1 MPGTLSDQSFQ
12 NIQGNILAPFNKPY
26 QLFLFLNFRNKRED
40 AAPGGDRAE
49 GDPRQKAR
57 TWLQELMTGKVIA
70 STEEVV
76 RHKEEREAAKE
87 AEKDPPPRAWVGL
100 SFTSS
105 ALVTLDQE
113 LAADLVTYDAFWR
126 GAIADREYVG
136 TRRLASPALTGDVRR
151 SDPSGWVIG
160 GPGAPVDA
168 LLTIA
173 ADNAALLEE
182 IAERERD
189 RAKENDLHVFQIVQ
203 GGGSPTEGQYGAR
216 LDGGVEHFGFR
227 DGISQPGIRGFMEHR
242 TKLGRRR
249 EAVSHVGTP
258 IIAAGEFVLGY
269 EREPGSYPIATR
281 PVPPDWMHDGSFQVL
296 LRLTQDVYRW
306 RTQMNRL
313 RAAFQARVDVEAK
326 AVGRTKEG
334 LPLASGVPKGELND
348 FTYDDDPQGLTTP
361 AFCHIRTMNP
371 RDKAAVDG
379 RTRFVLRR
387 GIPFGPTLPVDAD
400 DDDGVERGLVFNAF
414 MASIEG
420 QFEYLARKA
429 ARTEGWL
436 PARLTASDGPDPVIG
451 ASDAPCHFPREGKEP
466 IEIHFKR
473 FVQTSGAAYAFAP
486 SLPTLRRLAG
496 LEPT

>member
-1 MPGTLSDQSFQ
+1 
-12 NIQGNILAPFNKPY
+12 
-26 QLFLFLNFRNKRED
+26 
-40 AAPGGDRAE
+40 
-49 GDPRQKAR
+49 
-57 TWLQELMTGKVIA
+57 
-70 STEEVV
+70 
-76 RHKEEREAAKE
+76 
-87 AEKDPPPRAWVGL
+87 
-100 SFTSS
+100 
-105 ALVTLDQE
+105 
-113 LAADLVTYDAFWR
+113 
-126 GAIADREYVG
+126 
-136 TRRLASPALTGDVRR
+136 
-151 SDPSGWVIG
+151 VIG

-173 ADNAALLEE
+173 ADNPTLLDE
-182 IAERERD
+182 IAGRERA
-189 RAKENDLHVFQIVQ
+189 RAKKHHLHVFQIAQ
-203 GGGSPTEGQYGAR
+203 GGGRPTAGQYGAR

-227 DGISQPGIRGFMEHR
+227 DGISQPGIRGFMEER

-269 EREPGSYPIATR
+269 EREPGSYPIASR

-296 LRLTQDVYRW
+296 LRLTQDVYGW

-326 AVGRTKEG
+326 AVGRTKAG

-387 GIPFGPTLPVDAD
+387 GFPFGPALPLDAD

-486 SLPTLRRLAG
+486 SLPTLRQLAG

>member
-1 MPGTLSDQSFQ
+1 MTGTLSEQSLP

-26 QLFLFLNFRNKRED
+26 QLFLFLDFRN
-40 AAPGGDRAE
+40 DRLN
-49 GDPRQKAR
+49 AR
-57 TWLQELMTGKVIA
+57 KWLHELMTGNVIA
-70 STEEVV
+70 SMEEVV
-76 RHKEEREAAKE
+76 RHKKEREVAKE
-87 AEKDPPPRAWVGL
+87 AEKEAGEEAEKEDPPPRAWVGL

-136 TRRLASPALTGDVRR
+136 RRRMASPALIGDVRR

-160 GPGAPVDA
+160 GPGQAPVDA

-173 ADNAALLEE
+173 ADNATLLEQV
-182 IAERERD
+182 AGKERA
-189 RAKENDLHVFQIVQ
+189 RAKEHHLDVLQIVQ
-203 GGGSPTEGQYGAR
+203 GGGPPTAGQYGER

-227 DGISQPGIRGFMEHR
+227 DGISQPGIRDFTEER

-249 EAVSHVGTP
+249 EAVSRAGTP

-269 EREPGSYPIATR
+269 ERERGSYPISSR
-281 PVPPDWMHDGSFQVL
+281 PVPPDWMQDGSFQVL
-296 LRLTQDVYRW
+296 LRLTQDVYGW

-313 RAAFQARVDVEAK
+313 RAASDSRVDVEEK
-326 AVGRTKEG
+326 AVGRTKAG
-334 LPLASGVPKGELND
+334 LPLASDVPKGELND

-361 AFCHIRTMNP
+361 AFCHTRTMYP
-371 RDKAAVDG
+371 RDKAALDG
-379 RTRFVLRR
+379 RTHLVLRR
-387 GIPFGPTLPVDAD
+387 GLPFGSPLPVDAE

-429 ARTEGWL
+429 ARTDGWL
-436 PARLTASDGPDPVIG
+436 PTRLTISDGPDPVIG
-451 ASDAPCHFPREGKEP
+451 TSDAPCHLPRAGKEP
-466 IEIHFKR
+466 VEIHFGR
-473 FVQTSGAAYAFAP
+473 FVHTSGAVYAFAP

-496 LEPT
+496 LEPIQIE